1 MNRLRLLRLVMC
13 TTVGLSLALV
23 GCVRPG
29 QPTPTSPAPTLTS
42 TPPAPTAPPSATV
55 PPPTP
60 TLTEAPTLTP
70 EPGPT
75 STPGP
80 AAPGGLR
87 IGWLGG
93 PQALDPAP
101 DRPGKADLVLGLI
114 YDHLIYRKLDNTY
127 APALAKSWSSP
138 DGGKT
143 WVLELQPNVKTHDG
157 QPFDSQDVSFALHF
171 YQNNAGFQ
179 YHTGY
184 TATLY
189 SVEASGSNRVTVTM
203 SQPVNNIE
211 AYLQWIPLVPKRAYE
226 SEEFDSGVRIGTG
239 PFALQAFV
247 PGQAITLTANT
258 SYWMGVPRVSSLVF
272 RSYGSADALVDALKT
287 GEVDVITDVPPSS
300 IATLKTDSRVQ
311 VVTGPQV
318 HFRDLLF
325 NVSTRPGSSGHPA
338 LQDKQVRLAIAS
350 AIDKQ
355 QLIDLALAGRG
366 TPGLTIIPPVLG
378 KWFNPGLQGDEF
390 ELAKADQVLQNAGYK
405 DINSDGVRET
415 PGGKSLK
422 LRLFIASDDATGM
435 QEASMITN
443 WLGLVGIQVT
453 TLVMDRAALSKA
465 CCPAFDYDLI
475 LGAGAGSADPGFLL
489 STLTSAQIETGIN
502 QTGYSNP
509 LYDSLYQQQANAG
522 SPDQRKPLVWQ
533 MQQIALEDRP
543 CVVLYYDLA
552 VQAFRQDRFRN
563 WLFVPNGVLSLLDP
577 RSLLQVEPVPS
588 S

>member
-1 MNRLRLLRLVMC
+1 V
-13 TTVGLSLALV
+13 
-23 GCVRPG
+23 
-29 QPTPTSPAPTLTS
+29 
-42 TPPAPTAPPSATV
+42 
-55 PPPTP
+55 
-60 TLTEAPTLTP
+60 PTLTP

-80 AAPGGLR
+80 SVTLR

-93 PQALDPAP
+93 PQALDPSP
-101 DRPGKADLVLGLI
+101 DHPGKADLVLGLI
-114 YDHLIYRKLDNTY
+114 YDRLIYRKLDSTY

-143 WVLELQPNVKTHDG
+143 WVLELQPDVKTHDG
-157 QPFDSQDVSFALHF
+157 QPFDSQDVSFALHL

-179 YHTGY
+179 YHAGY
-184 TATLY
+184 TATVQ
-189 SVEASGSNRVTVTM
+189 SIEASGPNRVTVGM

-226 SEEFDSGVRIGTG
+226 SGEFGSGVRIGTG

-247 PGQAITLTANT
+247 PGQVITLTANT
-258 SYWMGVPRVSSLVF
+258 SYWMGAPRVSSLVF
-272 RSYGSADALVDALKT
+272 RSYGSADALVDALKA
-287 GEVDVITDVPPSS
+287 GEVDVITDVPPNS
-300 IATLKTDSRVQ
+300 IAALKTDPSVQ

-318 HFRDLLF
+318 HFRNLLF
-325 NVSTRPGSSGHPA
+325 NVSSRPGSSGHLA
-338 LQDKQVRLAIAS
+338 LKDKQVRLAIAS

-378 KWFNPGLQGDEF
+378 KWFNPGLQADEF

-405 DINSDGVRET
+405 DTNNDGVRET

-422 LRLFIASDDATGM
+422 LRLFIASEDATGS

-475 LGAGAGSADPGFLL
+475 LWERDGSADPGFLL
-489 STLTSAQIETGIN
+489 STLTSPQIETCIN

-509 LYDSLYQQQANAG
+509 LYDSLYQQQANASG
-522 SPDQRKPLVWQ
+522 ADQRKPIVWQ

-577 RSLLQVEPVPS
+577 RSLLQVEPVPGS
-588 S
+588 